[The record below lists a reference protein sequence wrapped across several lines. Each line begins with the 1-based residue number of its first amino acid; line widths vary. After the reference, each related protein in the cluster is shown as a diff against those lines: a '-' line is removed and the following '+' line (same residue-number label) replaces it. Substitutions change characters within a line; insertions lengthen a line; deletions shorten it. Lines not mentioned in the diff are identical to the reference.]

1 MNKISLFVI
10 AAVMAVFAFMG
21 AEIYSANASVKSLTA
36 DVKLLS
42 AEKATVQAEVNR
54 LSDELELAD
63 DALSIALAERKTVTE
78 LHKQQLEKQK
88 QLSDELQLAKNQVN
102 TLRQSHDEYIKNW
115 ANAPVPV
122 AAVRLLKWAEPIAG
136 DYPDGSTESASVLNA
151 ASITNHR
158 LSTAIAF

>member
-21 AEIYSANASVKSLTA
+21 AEIYSANASVKALTA

-42 AEKATVQAEVNR
+42 AEKATVQAEVKV
-54 LSDELELAD
+54 LAADLELAD

-88 QLSDELQLAKNQVN
+88 QLSAELQLAKNQVN
-102 TLRQSHDEYIKNW
+102 TLRQSNDEYIKNW

-122 AAVRLLKWAEPIAG
+122 TAVRLLKWAEPTAG
-136 DYPDGSTESASVLNA
+136 NHPDGSTESAGVLNT
-151 ASITNHR
+151 ASITDYR
-158 LSTAIAF
+158 LSAAIAF